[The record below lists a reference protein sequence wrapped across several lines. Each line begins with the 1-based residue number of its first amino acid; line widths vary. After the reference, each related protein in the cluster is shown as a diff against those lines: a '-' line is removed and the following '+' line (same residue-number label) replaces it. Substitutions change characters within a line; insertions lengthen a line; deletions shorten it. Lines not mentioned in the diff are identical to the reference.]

1 MSALEDLAALAASI
15 VAIVAPILVVVVIV
29 AFVLVVARV
38 LARRR
43 PVRPAAEEHP
53 TGSSSRSTDS
63 ATRVAYT
70 WGTQALPAR
79 AGGRMDVDGVRI
91 LLVDASD
98 VARSLV
104 RLALAGEYDVDEARN
119 GADALL
125 ALSERRYACMV
136 VDVALPDMTGHE
148 LLSMVRRT
156 AGDAGMGV
164 VMIAEASD
172 ESPDSR
178 RARADAW
185 LRKPLHPKAL
195 MDTMRRLV
203 GPSPAVRET
212 PIPGAHALLEALP
225 YPAMVLD
232 AEHRVWLAN
241 GSFYE
246 ATGRGIDGCFV
257 DCGSAMHGPD
267 GVPER
272 LPARGVE
279 ADRRTGRARAG
290 HPAARPAACVGVPA
304 AVADARRDANVPPLH
319 HARGRPST
327 VTRGARTPSS
337 GGSA

>member
-1 MSALEDLAALAASI
+1 MDL
-15 VAIVAPILVVVVIV
+15 
-29 AFVLVVARV
+29 
-38 LARRR
+38 
-43 PVRPAAEEHP
+43 
-53 TGSSSRSTDS
+53 
-63 ATRVAYT
+63 
-70 WGTQALPAR
+70 
-79 AGGRMDVDGVRI
+79 DGVRI

-185 LRKPLHPKAL
+185 LHKPLHPKAL

-225 YPAMVLD
+225 FPAMVLD

-246 ATGRGIDGCFV
+246 ATGRG
-257 DCGSAMHGPD
+257 STAASSTA
-267 GVPER
+267 VPR
-272 LPARGVE
+272 CTV
-279 ADRRTGRARAG
+279 RTGSRA
-290 HPAARPAACVGVPA
+290 AARSRSRSGPA
-304 AVADARRDANVPPLH
+304 N
-319 HARGRPST
+319 RPSASWT
-327 VTRGARTPSS
+327 SRRSAGCGCRCSRCSGRRPTGCARSS
-337 GGSA
+337 TSPRS